1 MRHIAVLGAPSS
13 IGLRPHDETGA
24 PQEVNGAPG
33 TLRDLRVI
41 ERLQATDLGDV
52 LPPPYEDFERP
63 PGKARNEA
71 GVATYSRSLADP
83 VAAGIDDDRFL
94 VVIGG
99 DCSIVLG
106 CLLGAGRARP
116 GRIGLVYVD
125 GHADFASPEELMTGS
140 VASMGLALA
149 VGRGDTHLARLAGP
163 EPLVRGE
170 DVALIGRRDQGQ
182 WYGHEALAVSGILD
196 LPWATI
202 APDGTAVRP
211 AALAETASTVL
222 DRVAASD
229 VSGFWIHVDADV
241 LNPEVMP
248 AVGSPEPGGPDID
261 ELAALLAPLGRPP
274 EGARHR
280 PRAVR
285 PLARPRSIVRGQARG
300 AAREIAPRWGTTCRA
315 GLRSSARQVAP
326 ARTHPARSGRHR
338 PIEPLGCPLSSKSAA
353 SRSPTEAT
361 CPVSAG
367 GSTASTCGR

>member
-1 MRHIAVLGAPSS
+1 MRQVAVLGAPSS

-24 PQEVNGAPG
+24 PQEVDRAPE
-33 TLRDLRVI
+33 TLRGLGLI
-41 ERLQATDLGDV
+41 ERLDATDLGDV

-71 GVATYSRSLADP
+71 GVAGYSRSLADE
-83 VAAGIDDDRFL
+83 VASTIDDDRFL

-106 CLLGAGRARP
+106 CLLGAGHARRGSGFTGSEP

-125 GHADFASPEELMTGS
+125 GHADFASPAESLTGS

-149 VGRGDTHLARLAGP
+149 VGRGDAPLARLDGP
-163 EPLVRGE
+163 VPLVRPV

-196 LPWATI
+196 LPWASI

-211 AALAETASTVL
+211 TALDETAATVL
-222 DRVAASD
+222 DRVTASD

-241 LNPEVMP
+241 INPEVVL

-261 ELAALLAPLGRPP
+261 DLAALLAPLVDHPKALG
-274 EGARHR
+274 
-280 PRAVR
+280 
-285 PLARPRSIVRGQARG
+285 
-300 AAREIAPRWGTTCRA
+300 IALSLYDPS
-315 GLRSSARQVAP
+315 LDPDRSSAARLVELLAQSLLGGRRHAAP
-326 ARTHPARSGRHR
+326 A
-338 PIEPLGCPLSSKSAA
+338 
-353 SRSPTEAT
+353 
-361 CPVSAG
+361 
-367 GSTASTCGR
+367 